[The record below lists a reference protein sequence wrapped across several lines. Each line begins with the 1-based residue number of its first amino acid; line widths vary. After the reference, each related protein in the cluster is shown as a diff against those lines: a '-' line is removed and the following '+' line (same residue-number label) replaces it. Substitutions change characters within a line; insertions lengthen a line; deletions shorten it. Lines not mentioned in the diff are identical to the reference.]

1 MKMRDAKSRR
11 FEMRM
16 TEEEYQLLQ
25 LTAEYINRSPT
36 EFVRLLLN
44 GAFTE
49 MRDVIERGE
58 KENDTCTDCV
68 NSGND

>member
-58 KENDTCTDCV
+58 KENDTCTDCEI
-68 NSGND
+68 SGND